1 MLSALPLRLGAFLFI
16 IHQKPDTMKELYRW
30 FISLFTPEN
39 PLDFIGKPMVWNTRS
54 EKKVKKCAM
63 KCHELT
69 GQQFWIVPINDDH
82 VVIVNS
88 TARKQTNEMLRKE
101 AKKSRSEGKPVTG
114 IRQISHYQM
123 ISMAYFETPKGC
135 GIKKK
140 AS

>member
-1 MLSALPLRLGAFLFI
+1 MFHF
-16 IHQKPDTMKELYRW
+16 KPNTMKELYRW

-39 PLDFIGKPMVWNTRS
+39 PLDFIGKPMVWNTRT

-69 GQQFWIVPINDDH
+69 GQQFWIVPVNDDD

-88 TARKQTNEMLRKE
+88 TARKQTNAALRAD
-101 AKKSRSEGKPVTG
+101 AKRMRSEGKPVAHV
-114 IRQISHYQM
+114 RHISHYNM

-135 GIKKK
+135 GINKK
-140 AS
+140 SS